1 MRERGHGRLPRLT
14 VQSSHADSQHASPV
28 VGRII
33 SNSIAPRKS
42 GGTKEWGSGILS
54 ACKKTRLGRPL
65 NQWRSGILSACK
77 RSAKR
82 NCLIQSPPNEAMF
95 CRDCSTAHGVIFLQ
109 AERIPLPHF
118 FTSGKDSPRIAPASQ
133 LALRARG
140 ICFPTFLTSGKDS
153 ASPLF
158 LSAKHKQLVH
168 EHRKALALV
177 VLRGQLGEIFRY
189 HPITPFSWKSP
200 KGRSVSSSSSIVFA
214 WPASQSPSRRFASSS
229 RASCAAFR
237 FWMRS

>member
-1 MRERGHGRLPRLT
+1 MSDPNGGVGEVGLGGGCKSKSEGEVEQWCLSTCAPHI
-14 VQSSHADSQHASPV
+14 ASPLEL
-28 VGRII
+28 
-33 SNSIAPRKS
+33 APL
-42 GGTKEWGSGILS
+42 GGYSL
-54 ACKKTRLGRPL
+54 
-65 NQWRSGILSACK
+65 
-77 RSAKR
+77 
-82 NCLIQSPPNEAMF
+82 
-95 CRDCSTAHGVIFLQ
+95 
-109 AERIPLPHF
+109 
-118 FTSGKDSPRIAPASQ
+118 TSGKDSPRIAPASQ

-153 ASPLF
+153 ASPLY

-168 EHRKALALV
+168 EHRNALALV

-214 WPASQSPSRRFASSS
+214 WPASQSPSRRFASSR